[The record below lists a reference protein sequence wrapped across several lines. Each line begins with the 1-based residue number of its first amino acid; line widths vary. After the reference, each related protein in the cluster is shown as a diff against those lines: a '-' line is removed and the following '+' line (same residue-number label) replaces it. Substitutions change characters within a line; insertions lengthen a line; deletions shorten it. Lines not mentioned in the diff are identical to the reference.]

1 VIAVIVPVTLVAAV
15 GAEVAVVVVTAAAMV
30 EVAGVAVA
38 EGIRSSAKRVLAF

>member
-1 VIAVIVPVTLVAAV
+1 MIAVIVPVILVAAV
-15 GAEVAVVVVTAAAMV
+15 GEDVAVVVVIVAMV